1 MTKTSTPALAQLIP
15 DFLVQHLE
23 AQRNLSPQTS
33 ASYRDALR
41 LLLGFVQQ
49 ATGRAPAHQTLQ
61 DWDAPQILRFLDH
74 LEKARHNQVRTR
86 NARLAA
92 LRSFMRYVGQRCP
105 ETLALSARV
114 LAIPT
119 KRWERPLLGYLS
131 KTQTQ
136 SLLQTP
142 ATTWSQRRDQLLWT
156 LLYHTGARLSE
167 ILALDRN
174 DVHWTPSP
182 ALQLRGKGRKQRLV
196 PLQPKAAAQL
206 KAWLKTLPAAGDTP
220 LLTNRHGQRL
230 TRFGAHKQL
239 RHRLQGLQAQHPEL
253 AKRKLSPHSL
263 RHTAA
268 MHLLQAHVDVTV
280 IALWLGHASPAT
292 THHYVELDLT
302 LKRAALAKLAPAKTR
317 VRSPKPADPL
327 LAFLQRPLLCGVP
340 FDPKPM
346 KSMAPH
352 LNST

>member
-1 MTKTSTPALAQLIP
+1 MNKSSPPALAQLLP
-15 DFLVQHLE
+15 DFLCQYLQ
-23 AQRNLSPQTS
+23 AQRNASPQTI

-41 LLLGFVQQ
+41 LLLGFVEQ
-49 ATGRAPAHQTLQ
+49 ATGRAPAQQTLQ
-61 DWDAPQILRFLDH
+61 NWDAPQILRFLDH
-74 LEKARHNQVRTR
+74 LERQRHNQVRTR

-92 LRSFMRYVGQRCP
+92 IRSFMRYVGQRFP
-105 ETLALSARV
+105 EMLAVSARV
-114 LAIPT
+114 LDIPA
-119 KRWERPLLGYLS
+119 KRWERPLLDYLS
-131 KTQTQ
+131 QAETQA
-136 SLLQTP
+136 LMKAP
-142 ATTWSQRRDQLLWT
+142 ARTWSERRDHLLWT

-167 ILALDRN
+167 VLALNRD
-174 DVHWTPSP
+174 DVQGTPSA
-182 ALQLRGKGRKQRLV
+182 ALQIRGKGRKQRLM
-196 PLQPKAAAQL
+196 PLEPKVAAQL
-206 KAWLKTLPAAGDTP
+206 KSWLKDLPAAGDTP

-239 RHRLQGLQAQHPEL
+239 RHRLERLQPEPPQL

-268 MHLLQAHVDVTV
+268 MHLLQSHVDITT

-302 LKRAALAKLAPAKTR
+302 MKRAALEKLVKTKTR

-327 LAFLQRPLLCGVP
+327 LAFLQRPLLCGVLQP
-340 FDPKPM
+340 QKPI
-346 KSMAPH
+346 KSMVQP